1 MALAERDDAPDANTL
16 VDRRRPGRL
25 ANVSPHLIP
34 LLRAEERAKLP
45 PLEEV
50 SDHPSGRSLDTGPGV
65 ALGIGLG
72 ALLWAMLIAG
82 GWTIAS
88 AL

>member
-1 MALAERDDAPDANTL
+1 MALAQHDAAEDATAL

-25 ANVSPHLIP
+25 AEVSPHLIP

-45 PLEEV
+45 PLDEV
-50 SDHPSGRSLDTGPGV
+50 LRDADRSLDTGPGV
-65 ALGIGLG
+65 VLGIGLG
-72 ALLWAMLIAG
+72 ALLWAAMIAG
-82 GWTIAS
+82 GWSIAS

>member
-1 MALAERDDAPDANTL
+1 MPIADHDNNPDATTL

-25 ANVSPHLIP
+25 ANVSPQLIP

-45 PLEEV
+45 APDEGLYV
-50 SDHPSGRSLDTGPGV
+50 TDRHLDTGPGV
-65 ALGIGLG
+65 AFGVGLG

-82 GWTIAS
+82 GWSIVA
-88 AL
+88 A

>member
-1 MALAERDDAPDANTL
+1 MALAHRDDADNATTL

-25 ANVSPHLIP
+25 AHVSPHLIP
-34 LLRAEERAKLP
+34 LLRAEERARLP

-50 SDHPSGRSLDTGPGV
+50 LRDTDRQLDTGPGV
-65 ALGIGLG
+65 VLGIGLG
-72 ALLWAMLIAG
+72 ALLWVAIIAA
-82 GWTIAS
+82 GWSIAS